1 MALTPLQYQMLI
13 ISELNSTAE
22 QINRLRERGELPRF
36 ESEDFAAVV
45 EAGWQMHAERGIASS
60 YLQYFY
66 AKRQAIIWL
75 QGQVWDDVTW
85 QDADANEAAG
95 QAFQALQAMEQAITT
110 ELRLYEQ
117 RRAAGTVLAGALTT
131 VTPTVGVCGAPN
143 PFNPA
148 YTGDPRRRWPYY
160 P

>member
-13 ISELNSTAE
+13 ISELNATAD
-22 QINRLRERGELPRF
+22 QISALRQRGELSRF

-45 EAGWQMHAERGIASS
+45 KTAWTMHAERGIASS

-75 QGQVWDDVTW
+75 EGQVWDDVTW

-117 RRAAGTVLAGALTT
+117 RRAAS
-131 VTPTVGVCGAPN
+131 
-143 PFNPA
+143 
-148 YTGDPRRRWPYY
+148 
-160 P
+160 